1 MARSTTW
8 SDPDRR
14 ALAKRYYI
22 DEGLSATQAAK
33 RIGGGVS
40 RSAVIGICHRM
51 GWRRSCDTAAKS
63 QREPRKPPSKPRA
76 SPAPTFWTQERLDIL
91 KGFVDRGDSASMAAK
106 AMGITRAAALGKAAR
121 LGWKFRGYAQKERMA
136 RKLVKRNDAPR
147 LKPEPPPP
155 PPPVDV
161 TNARPWETRKPGE
174 CAWPLEVDGVTFSCC
189 APVGHESP
197 NWQYCPGHRRSL
209 SIPTDKAKQRK
220 LHGWILKAVA

>member
-1 MARSTTW
+1 MARGTTW

-22 DEGLSATQAAK
+22 DEGLSASQTAKLMGGGLTRMSVLGIAHREGWKRSKEVARQNHTLGQKLAKAAK
-33 RIGGGVS
+33 PK
-40 RSAVIGICHRM
+40 AKP
-51 GWRRSCDTAAKS
+51 AAPNS
-63 QREPRKPPSKPRA
+63 
-76 SPAPTFWTQERLDIL
+76 
-91 KGFVDRGDSASMAAK
+91 
-106 AMGITRAAALGKAAR
+106 
-121 LGWKFRGYAQKERMA
+121 
-136 RKLVKRNDAPR
+136 PR
-147 LKPEPPPP
+147 LKSEPLPPPP
-155 PPPVDV
+155 QVDV

-189 APVGHESP
+189 APVGHDSP